1 MALTTLLPSETNTTT
16 HHHHHHHHHHRR
28 RKKKPP
34 PPPPPPPRTTT
45 TTTTSS
51 SSSSWS
57 QLKSLLSCGSSSS
70 SAQVH
75 DPSTAKANL
84 RRSGACGPSLCA
96 FRTAAAAAAS
106 ECGSAASSLP
116 ETAPLAVRRRH
127 HQVAAAPGG
136 LRGLS
141 GCYECRAVAVE
152 HAGRYPGRPRAEL
165 CTCPA
170 CGEVFTKAES
180 LEHHQ
185 LGPEDS
191 GRNIVEIIFKSSWH
205 SRGVRRRPTCQ
216 IERILKVHNTPR
228 TLARFESYRD
238 AVRLHARSAAA
249 TASTRA
255 AADGNELLRFH
266 SARLLCPL
274 GIGGSSALCT
284 ASASG
289 ACSVCAAIRHGLTH
303 RSDSHPEPLGVRTT
317 ASSGRAHDCD
327 RSSGSLPS
335 AVIGRTSWAML
346 VCRVI
351 AGSVRRPGDPLDEP
365 HDSVAAGDCDGTG
378 GNLEELFV
386 ANPRA
391 ILPCF
396 VVIYR
401 ILE

>member
-116 ETAPLAVRRRH
+116 ETAPLACGGGTTSVGAGARRF
-127 HQVAAAPGG
+127 
-136 LRGLS
+136 
-141 GCYECRAVAVE
+141 
-152 HAGRYPGRPRAEL
+152 RAEHSGDNL
-165 CTCPA
+165 QVKLAQPGSAPPA
-170 CGEVFTKAES
+170 DVPDRAHPQS
-180 LEHHQ
+180 PQH
-185 LGPEDS
+185 
-191 GRNIVEIIFKSSWH
+191 
-205 SRGVRRRPTCQ
+205 
-216 IERILKVHNTPR
+216 PR

-351 AGSVRRPGDPLDEP
+351 AGSVRRPGTRSMSRMTRWPPETATAP
-365 HDSVAAGDCDGTG
+365 AGISRSCSW
-378 GNLEELFV
+378 
-386 ANPRA
+386 P
-391 ILPCF
+391 ILGRYSLASWSSTESSSKTKNF
-396 VVIYR
+396 KLKLLSNFQFGR
-401 ILE
+401 ISRLIWFDNVRG